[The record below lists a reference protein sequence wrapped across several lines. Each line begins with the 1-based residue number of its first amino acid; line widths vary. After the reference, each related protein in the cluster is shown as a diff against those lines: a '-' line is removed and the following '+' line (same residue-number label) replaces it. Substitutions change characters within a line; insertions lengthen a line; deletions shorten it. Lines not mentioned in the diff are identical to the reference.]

1 MILADKQITIISG
14 HYGTGKTEFAVNLA
28 IAMAQEGRDIS
39 LVDLDIINPYFRS
52 FERRRELEKKG
63 ITVYVTSN
71 EGLADTPSLPGSIM
85 SVFTNKDQQSVID
98 LGGDP
103 AGARI
108 LGYYRPQLEETDF
121 DFWFV
126 INQNRPET
134 STLENVV
141 HYFERTQTMSGQ
153 KITGLVNNTHL
164 GRETTAEDIIKG
176 DAFAAEAAKK
186 LRLPLIC
193 TTGERK
199 FRKELEGKLA
209 GSFFPL
215 DIYMIKPWELSE
227 KEGGKFTWLDM

>member
-1 MILADKQITIISG
+1 LILPDKQVTIISG
-14 HYGTGKTEFAVNLA
+14 HYGTGKTEFAVNLVF
-28 IAMAQEGRDIS
+28 AMARDGRDVS

-52 FERRRELEKKG
+52 FERRREMEKAG
-63 ITVYVTSN
+63 ITVHVTSN
-71 EGLADTPSLPGSIM
+71 EGQADIPSLPGSIM
-85 SVFTNKDQQSVID
+85 SVFMNKDQQSVID

-126 INQNRPET
+126 INHNRPET

-141 HYFERTQTMSGQ
+141 HYFELTQMMSQQ
-153 KITGLVNNTHL
+153 KITGIVNNTHL
-164 GRETTAEDIIKG
+164 GRETGIEDIVKG
-176 DAFAAEAAKK
+176 DAFAAETAKK
-186 LRLPLIC
+186 LGLPLIC

-199 FRKELEGKLA
+199 FQKELEGKLK

-227 KEGGKFTWLDM
+227 EEGGQFTWLDM